1 MTKAVYGVSVDPFNP
16 YRVASYTEEGVVKL
30 WDLRNPNDS
39 ISFFFPLHFYNC
51 TNLRFILYFQS
62 LTRNCTY

>member
-39 ISFFFPLHFYNC
+39 ISFFSFAFL
-51 TNLRFILYFQS
+51 
-62 LTRNCTY
+62 